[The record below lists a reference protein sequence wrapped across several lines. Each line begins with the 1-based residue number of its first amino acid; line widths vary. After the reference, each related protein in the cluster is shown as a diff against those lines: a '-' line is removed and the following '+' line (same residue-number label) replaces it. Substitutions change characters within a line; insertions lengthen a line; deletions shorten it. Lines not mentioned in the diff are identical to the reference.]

1 MKSRVAVL
9 FAGVL
14 MSLTG
19 CSKSSGPTSS
29 GSGSMQV
36 NMVDAPAGYDA
47 VNIEITSVEAHTAG
61 SDSTNGWVTL
71 NSTAGMYNLLE
82 YTNGTVAVIGNAQ
95 IPAGHYTQIRLN
107 IGSGSNVVVGGQTHA
122 LNIASGVQTGVK
134 LDVDATVQANVT
146 YSLTLDFDANRSVLV
161 SGDTAHASYS
171 LRPVIRTTAT
181 ATTGFIIG
189 AVLPLT
195 ARATVWAYSAAGD
208 TLSTNVNILGA
219 FELMYVPTGTYTVH
233 IVSNNVAYLDS
244 TMTGIQV
251 NALATASI
259 GTVSMRPKP

>member
-1 MKSRVAVL
+1 MKRTVAL
-9 FAGVL
+9 LSAGVL
-14 MSLTG
+14 MGLIG
-19 CSKSSGPTSS
+19 CSKSNGPTTS

-47 VNIEITSVEAHTAG
+47 VNIEITGVEAHMAG
-61 SDSTNGWVTL
+61 SDSVSGWVTL

-95 IPAGHYTQIRLN
+95 IAAGHYTQIRLS
-107 IGSGSNVVVGGQTHA
+107 IGPGSNVVVNGQTHA
-122 LNIASGVQTGVK
+122 LNMASGFQTGVK
-134 LDVDATVQANVT
+134 LNVDATVQADAA
-146 YSLTLDFDANRSVLV
+146 YSLTLDFDANQSVIQA
-161 SGDTAHASYS
+161 GDTANASYS
-171 LRPVIRTTAT
+171 LKPVIRTTAT
-181 ATTGFIIG
+181 AATGFIMG

-195 ARATVWAYSAAGD
+195 AKATVWAYSSTGD

-219 FELMYVPTGTYTVH
+219 FELMYVPAGTYTVH
-233 IVSNNVAYLDS
+233 IASNSALYLDS

-251 NALATASI
+251 NALATANI